1 MRILLAV
8 ATGAAAHDDD
18 LPPLLD
24 ALRAR
29 GADAENAVWD
39 DPAVDWGAADLV
51 VVRSVWD
58 YARRRDAFL
67 EWADGVAART
77 RLANPAALMRWN
89 TDKRYLAVLAHAGVP
104 IVPTMF
110 LQPGDGADLGPLAG
124 LRLVV
129 KPTVSAGSLDTQGY
143 GAADH
148 RAAADHVRRLHGE
161 GRAAMVQPYQE
172 EVDTAGE
179 AGLVF
184 IGGAYSHAIT
194 KAAMLGR
201 DVPVVAG
208 MFREERIAARI
219 PDAAEREAADHVL
232 ASLAWPAA
240 DLLYARVDLV
250 PGPGGPLLLELELT
264 EPSLFLAH
272 GPGSADRMADAVL
285 RAAGG

>member
-8 ATGAAAHDDD
+8 AAGAVALDDD

-29 GADAENAVWD
+29 GADAQTAVWD
-39 DPAVDWGAADLV
+39 DPAVDWRTADLV

-67 EWADGVAART
+67 EWADRVAART

-129 KPTVSAGSLDTQGY
+129 KPTVSAGSLDTRAYDPGDH
-143 GAADH
+143 GAA
-148 RAAADHVRRLHGE
+148 AAHVHRLHGE

-172 EVDTAGE
+172 EVDTGGE

-184 IGGAYSHAIT
+184 VGGAYSHAIA
-194 KAAMLGR
+194 KDAMLGR
-201 DVPVVAG
+201 DAPVVGG
-208 MFREERIAARI
+208 MFREERITPRI
-219 PDAAEREAADHVL
+219 PDAAEREAADRVL
-232 ASLAWPAA
+232 ASLAWPAE

-264 EPSLFLAH
+264 EPSLFLTH
-272 GPGSADRMADAVL
+272 GPGSADRLADAML